1 MRNPCRYLCWLVLGW
16 SGLLAALTGL
26 QAALPVEITGEFAL
40 NRGGIDPAG
49 HARLHDQVGLWDSW
63 QGDDAKTGVIR
74 FGPLILKD
82 EFSAYVLGFPNDTT
96 LTMGWED
103 ERGQRVLLAPRHAP
117 EHRWMLGRW
126 AVPEEWRGRSVRF
139 FAEDRTGG
147 GYGWLGVSEPLE
159 VAPPVLPV
167 GRLIGWHAIIFALL
181 LLPGLGLSVWLCRAD
196 ESVERAVAVVLVAG
210 GICAYGCY
218 FVSYWSA
225 SAGRTLSWLLLA
237 GGAASWLWSL
247 RRNGRAGWWRDAV
260 APAALV
266 YAASLMYLAVLFLY
280 GGGDAPET
288 VPMDRMLVRLPPD
301 TILPM
306 WVADMIAGGQ
316 RPVGFLGD
324 WLSSDRPPLQS
335 GFYLLLHPVI
345 GGALGYQILGV
356 VLQCWVFAGFW
367 VVGRVFAVASK
378 TQAWVLFGAV
388 FSGFFVFNGTFV
400 WPKLLPAAY
409 LLIVVAGLFGGRDRW
424 AGLIGAAAAL
434 AMLGHG
440 GSAFGIMGVGLCSL
454 LMPPPKRWRV
464 WFTVAAVGAVMM
476 APWSL
481 YQKFA
486 DPPGNRLLKWHLA
499 GAVPVDPR
507 PLGQTLREAY
517 AAKTWSEIA
526 RDRWTN
532 LVMLVHRD
540 ETPFWG
546 GFRNAWASAR
556 HYGAEVGWRNAVYH
570 ARELAFFHVFH
581 SPQMWLL
588 GLLGG
593 WWLWRERKVTR
604 TAEWRLARL
613 TLALV
618 AATSLFWCALMF
630 EPGST
635 GNHQGSYF
643 NNACWFIALG
653 LGMAALPALVRWG
666 AAGLHLLVF
675 AGVWVYAFP
684 HSHHLAVRLPKWEN
698 GMLVLA
704 IVAAS
709 LAIGSLVA
717 ISRRSERGRP
727 G

>member
-1 MRNPCRYLCWLVLGW
+1 MRNFGRSLRWLVLSLGCVW
-16 SGLLAALTGL
+16 ALAAGGWATT
-26 QAALPVEITGEFAL
+26 AVEVEGGFGRNT
-40 NRGGIDPAG
+40 GGIDPVG
-49 HARLHDQVGLWDSW
+49 FGRLHEHVQLWDSW
-63 QGDDAKTGVIR
+63 QGDDAKTGSIR
-74 FGPLILKD
+74 FGPLTLQD

-96 LTMGWED
+96 LTLGWED
-103 ERGQRVLLAPRHAP
+103 QDGRRLLLAPRHAP

-147 GYGWLGVSEPLE
+147 GYGWLGVSEPVE
-159 VAPPVLPV
+159 VAPPVLSV
-167 GRLIGWHAIIFALL
+167 GRLIGWHALIFALL
-181 LLPGLGLSVWLCRAD
+181 LLPGLGLAVWLCRAD

-210 GICAYGCY
+210 GVCAYGCY
-218 FVSYWSA
+218 FVYYWSA
-225 SAGRTLSWLLLA
+225 PVGRALSWSLLA
-237 GGAASWLWSL
+237 MGAAALLWRV
-247 RRNGRAGWWRDAV
+247 RREGIAGWWREA
-260 APAALV
+260 AGPAALV
-266 YAASLMYLAVLFLY
+266 YATSLMYLAVLFLY
-280 GGGDAPET
+280 GGADTPET

-306 WVADMIAGGQ
+306 WVADLMAAGQ

-345 GGALGYQILGV
+345 GGAFGYQILGV
-356 VLQCWVFAGFW
+356 VLQCWVLAGMW
-367 VVGRVFAVASK
+367 VLLRVFAIPAR
-378 TQAWVLFGAV
+378 TQTWVLFGAV

-454 LMPPPKRWRV
+454 LMPPKSKWRV
-464 WFTVAAVGAVMM
+464 WITVAAVGAVLMV
-476 APWSL
+476 PWSL

-499 GAVPVDPR
+499 GAVPVDSR

-517 AAKTWSEIA
+517 AAKTLGEIA

-532 LVMLVHRD
+532 IVMLVHRD
-540 ETPFWG
+540 ETPCWT
-546 GFRNAWASAR
+546 GFRNAWASGR
-556 HYGAEVGWRNAVYH
+556 NYGSEIGWRNAVYY

-581 SPQMWLL
+581 SPQTWLL
-588 GLLGG
+588 GLLGA
-593 WWLWRERKVTR
+593 WLLWRERR
-604 TAEWRLARL
+604 ASRASAWRLAGL
-613 TLALV
+613 MLALV
-618 AATSLFWCALMF
+618 AATSLSWCALMF

-643 NNACWFIALG
+643 NNACWFVALG
-653 LGMAALPALVRWG
+653 LGMAALPAVWRWG
-666 AAGLHLLVF
+666 AALLHLLVF
-675 AGVWVYAFP
+675 AGGWVYAFP

-704 IVAAS
+704 IVAAFLVLAS
-709 LAIGSLVA
+709 LALVGG
-717 ISRRSERGRP
+717 RRSGRES